1 MLLTLQNLTIGYSS
15 RKDTCPIVC
24 DMNASLRAGEMVC
37 LLGPNGVGKSTLLR
51 TLAGVQAPLS
61 GHAKLG
67 HDDLH
72 KLPQREL
79 AKRMAVVL
87 TERVTTDAMT
97 AHELVA
103 LGRHPH
109 TDWSGSLRPLDHE
122 RIQWAM
128 HATNT
133 LGYANRNVNELS
145 DGERQ
150 RVLIAR
156 ALAQEP
162 QVMLLDEPTA
172 FLDLPR
178 RVEVLQLL
186 RRLAHESQRAFLL
199 STHDLDLA
207 LHIADRVWLIA
218 SDGAFEAGLPE
229 ALALSG
235 AITRTFQNEGVAFD
249 VNSGTF
255 RLCLPQ
261 GQTACVVGDGPAA
274 FWTKRMLERAGFNIS
289 PNNGVA
295 SAVQVEVIQLGLW
308 RVRVGKFAGEA
319 TSLEGVLAL
328 AQRND
333 LRRP

>member
-1 MLLTLQNLTIGYSS
+1 MREI
-15 RKDTCPIVC
+15 
-24 DMNASLRAGEMVC
+24 NASLRAGELVC
-37 LLGPNGVGKSTLLR
+37 LLGPNGAGKSTLLR
-51 TLAGVQAPLS
+51 TMAGVQVPLNGS
-61 GHAKLG
+61 VKLG
-67 HDDLH
+67 EADLH

-79 AKRMAVVL
+79 ARQLAVVL

-97 AHELVA
+97 ARELVA

-109 TDWSGSLRPLDHE
+109 TDWSGSLRPHDLE
-122 RIQWAM
+122 RIEWAM
-128 HATNT
+128 RATNT
-133 LGYANRNVNELS
+133 TSYAHRNVNELS

-186 RRLAHESQRAFLL
+186 RTLAHETQRAFLL

-207 LHIADRVWLIA
+207 LHIADRVWLI
-218 SDGAFEAGLPE
+218 SGNGTFEAGLPE

-235 AITRTFQNEGVAFD
+235 AITQTFQNEGVAFD
-249 VNSGTF
+249 VGSGTF

-261 GQTACVVGDGPAA
+261 GQTARVMGDGPEA
-274 FWTKRMLERAGFNIS
+274 FWVQRMLARAGFNITH
-289 PNNGVA
+289 NNDTACALQIEV
-295 SAVQVEVIQLGLW
+295 VQRGLW
-308 RVRVGKFAGEA
+308 RVRVGEVVCDV
-319 TSLEGVLAL
+319 TTLEDVLA
-328 AQRND
+328 AASTYA
-333 LRRP
+333 LRPVRC